1 MRQSVQKVMASDPEG
16 YHPDGS
22 RLLFTQCWDCERGQH
37 DFLCVVSRR
46 TRLHKDA
53 HNREMKTESRKILQF
68 LSGQPGNRLSFQ
80 VQMF

>member
-16 YHPDGS
+16 YHPASS

-46 TRLHKDA
+46 TNTK
-53 HNREMKTESRKILQF
+53 
-68 LSGQPGNRLSFQ
+68 P
-80 VQMF
+80 